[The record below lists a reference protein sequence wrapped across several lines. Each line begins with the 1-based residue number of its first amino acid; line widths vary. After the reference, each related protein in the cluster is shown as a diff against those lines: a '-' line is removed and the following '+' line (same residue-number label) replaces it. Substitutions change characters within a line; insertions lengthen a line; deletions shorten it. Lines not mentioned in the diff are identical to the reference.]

1 MATEG
6 IGMKEYLKVHDI
18 PDDLAA
24 STQPQPKRPYQRP
37 VMQEFGKLHRMTG
50 GPSTGGGDGASG
62 MMQP

>member
-24 STQPQPKRPYQRP
+24 STQPQP
-37 VMQEFGKLHRMTG
+37 
-50 GPSTGGGDGASG
+50 
-62 MMQP
+62 